1 MTEPLTRSEVGWHVS
16 RKPGSD
22 MYEFTL
28 VNTIRDRPLVFAV
41 TAVELR
47 ALLDAASDTIERD
60 RVVWERLAFAD
71 RR

>member
-1 MTEPLTRSEVGWHVS
+1 
-16 RKPGSD
+16 